1 VRSRANLPTFLAF
14 AVISLL
20 VAGFLAAQMG
30 GQLILGGYHVN
41 AVFKSGSDLVPGDD
55 VTINGLQVGQVESL
69 SPMANDTRVS
79 MLLHSN
85 AAPLFEDARAVI
97 RQKNLLGE
105 TYVEIN
111 RGSSQQAL
119 PDGGT
124 IPEDHTLTPVE
135 VDQVLQ
141 ALDPQV
147 RDELDILI
155 NSLGEATA
163 GRGADMNATAG
174 DISSLAVDLQAIA
187 QTLASNS
194 QDLDSLISDLRKVM
208 DTLAA
213 WHEEFRAM
221 IADWD
226 SVMAALAAREQNLQ
240 RTIVE
245 QDRVTAILDQALSGG
260 AAPGL
265 HSALAQ
271 APTAI
276 DRTDHYLAD
285 ATTVFKV
292 VQDDSPGV
300 ARLFD
305 ELASVM
311 SGIGTAQENG
321 PQKGQTVHMWR
332 VYCAGACFVS
342 GASPAP

>member
-1 VRSRANLPTFLAF
+1 MRSRANFPTFLAF
-14 AVISLL
+14 ALISLL

-30 GQLILGGYHVN
+30 GQFILGGYRLN
-41 AVFKSGSDLVPGDD
+41 AIFKSGSDLVPGDD
-55 VTINGLQVGQVESL
+55 VTISGVQAGRVESL
-69 SPMANDTRVS
+69 TPMANATEVS
-79 MLLHSN
+79 MLLHSQF
-85 AAPLFEDARAVI
+85 APVFGDARAVI

-111 RGSSQQAL
+111 RGSSQQAM

-124 IPEDHTLTPVE
+124 IGEDHTLTPVE

-147 RDELDILI
+147 RDQLDILI

-163 GRGADMNATAG
+163 GRGTDMNATAA
-174 DISSLAVDLQAIA
+174 DLSSVAVDLQAIA
-187 QTLASNS
+187 QTLATNS
-194 QDLDSLISDLRKVM
+194 TDLDALISDLRKVM

-213 WHEEFRAM
+213 WHADFRAM
-221 IADWD
+221 LADWD
-226 SVMAALAAREQNLQ
+226 NVMAALASREASLQ
-240 RTIVE
+240 GTIVE

-260 AAPGL
+260 AAQQL
-265 HSALAQ
+265 HSALAE
-271 APTAI
+271 APSTI

-292 VQDDSPGV
+292 VQDDSPGI

-311 SGIGTAQENG
+311 SGIGTAKEGG
-321 PQKGQTVHMWR
+321 PQNGQTVHMWR
-332 VYCAGACFVS
+332 VYCPVPCAI
-342 GASPAP
+342 P